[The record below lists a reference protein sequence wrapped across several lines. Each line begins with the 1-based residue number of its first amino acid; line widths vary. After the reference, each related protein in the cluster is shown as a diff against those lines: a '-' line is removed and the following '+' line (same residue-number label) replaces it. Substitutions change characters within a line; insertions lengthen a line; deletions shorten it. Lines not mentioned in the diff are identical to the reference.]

1 MFKYLLKVP
10 DSDRSYKKLTMPAEN
25 LLKQPPDDHYVD
37 KGSLGASLY
46 RDFQVILPLSTAKNN
61 AVSITRGPFGFDVD
75 VF

>member
-10 DSDRSYKKLTMPAEN
+10 CSGRSYKKLTMPAEN

-37 KGSLGASLY
+37 EGSLGASLY
-46 RDFQVILPLSTAKNN
+46 RDFQVILPLSTAQNN
-61 AVSITRGPFGFDVD
+61 AVFMMRRPFGCAVD